1 VYGDEVYV
9 ARHTCWGLNPGESL
23 FSGLRQIT
31 SERGNSYLDEH
42 AVANLRVLWSLARDR
57 DDFNTRFLAT
67 KLQDNAERNSLLDR
81 FVDSAII
88 LQNIYGSDAGR
99 FASTMAWALRGHRD
113 ATERRAV
120 WEVAREINRR
130 RNGILHGNK
139 DLIRPLVEDL
149 AKFQELTERTEEY
162 MRQSLQL
169 LLLNEGFRERLDDA
183 ALGGEVNFQ
192 RLPFTL

>member
-1 VYGDEVYV
+1 MFCDELYV

-31 SERGNSYLDEH
+31 SEKGSTHLDEH
-42 AVANLRVLWSLARDR
+42 AVANLRVLWRLARDR
-57 DDFNTRFLAT
+57 DDFNTRFLGT

-81 FVDSAII
+81 FVDAAII
-88 LQNIYGSDAGR
+88 LQNIYGSDGGR

-113 ATERRAV
+113 VAERRSV

-130 RNGILHGNK
+130 RNGIFHGNK
-139 DLIRPLVEDL
+139 DLIRPLFEDL
-149 AKFQELTERTEEY
+149 AKFQQLTERTEEC
-162 MRQSLQL
+162 MRQSLQV

-183 ALGGEVNFQ
+183 ALGGNVNFQ
-192 RLPFTL
+192 RLPFTF